1 MEVCMSDV
9 EVIKKIAEEYEMPI
23 EQVALLFSFLGYVDE
38 YVCYRYGIE
47 TPYADVVRAFI
58 EAKMV

>member
-1 MEVCMSDV
+1 MSDV
-9 EVIKKIAEEYEMPI
+9 EAIKKIAEEYEMPV

-47 TPYADVVRAFI
+47 APYVGVVRDFI